1 MCWLCGLHMDAA
13 LATWE
18 DTEAVRQHFSGALA
32 WGQAG
37 FPARGH
43 RGLSTRKPNV

>member
-1 MCWLCGLHMDAA
+1 MDAA

-37 FPARGH
+37 FPAPGDV
-43 RGLSTRKPNV
+43 STPADTERAPRAKHA